1 MSSSIWRGAGETG
14 RAGAKAV
21 LNRILAGLGGGYLL
35 AAAAAAGLAAILP
48 MPQIET
54 VVTAQIAAY
63 VLFVLAAMAAFLPRR
78 GATAWAI
85 ILLPTA
91 MFAMAGWLGGAR

>member
-1 MSSSIWRGAGETG
+1 MALVKRAVPG
-14 RAGAKAV
+14 RKAV

-48 MPQIET
+48 MPRIEA

-63 VLFVLAAMAAFLPRR
+63 VLFVMAALAAFLPRK

-85 ILLPTA
+85 ILLPAA
-91 MFAMAGWLGGAR
+91 MFALAGWLGGGR